1 MWRLLDSELEL
12 LVEADYIYLPLLL
25 DPSIAQE
32 VEALSGLEQTG
43 GSAVQP
49 PSGTVLTHK
58 NRHYIKA
65 FNLFSLIDNY
75 AAINPY
81 DYLLLRDHCLRKHHL
96 TEEIGSIFL
105 DEVLE
110 QILFQVMPYFVR
122 NNRRLTRKPLARDE
136 LLDLILQ
143 RVEIPAK
150 FQADAVAFLD
160 LEPLENL
167 LQGMQ
172 ERRSLFQPTPR
183 GLLPAREL
191 RAWFQLAIQAKIL
204 AAERLRV
211 ERALRLRRQLSLKR
225 PEHAAIYLYIAA
237 RGTIEIDG
245 FGFAK
250 LKLPKEYLVY
260 KRTGEYILQDYYGR
274 RYLFP
279 DCRVA
284 ISTHTPLRPFVI
296 DKYKHPF
303 LRGFQA
309 NQEIC
314 MKALEL
320 PAKPTAKTIVRALE
334 EGVTALLYGYD
345 ARRRNG
351 YHSLDKT
358 YVYIPTIVFE
368 EYRLDTM

>member
-1 MWRLLDSELEL
+1 MRRLLDSELEL

-25 DPSIAQE
+25 DPSMGKE
-32 VEALSGLEQTG
+32 VEAAAGLEQPG
-43 GSAVQP
+43 GDAVP
-49 PSGTVLTHK
+49 PLSGTVLTHQ

-65 FNLFSLIDNY
+65 LNLFSLIDNY
-75 AAINPY
+75 SAINPH
-81 DYLLLRDHCLRKHHL
+81 DYLLLRDHCLRKHRL
-96 TEEIGSIFL
+96 TEEMESIFL

-110 QILFQVMPYFVR
+110 QILFQVMPYFVG
-122 NNRRLTRKPLARDE
+122 NNRRLTRKPSTREE
-136 LLDLILQ
+136 LLDLILR
-143 RVEIPAK
+143 RVDIPARYH
-150 FQADAVAFLD
+150 ADAIALLD
-160 LEPLENL
+160 LEPLESL
-167 LQGMQ
+167 LRDLR
-172 ERRSLFQPTPR
+172 ERRPLFQPPPR

-191 RAWFQLAIQAKIL
+191 RAWLQQAIQAKIL
-204 AAERLRV
+204 ADERLRV
-211 ERALRLRRQLSLKR
+211 EKALRLRRQLSLKK

-237 RGTIEIDG
+237 GGAIDIDG

-260 KRTGEYILQDYYGR
+260 KRTGEYILKDYYGR
-274 RYLFP
+274 AYLFP

-284 ISTHTPLRPFVI
+284 VSTHTPLRPFVM

-320 PAKPTAKTIVRALE
+320 PAKPAAKTITRALE

-368 EYRLDTM
+368 EYLLDAR

>member
-1 MWRLLDSELEL
+1 MRRLLDSELEL
-12 LVEADYIYLPLLL
+12 LVEADHIYLPLLL

-32 VEALSGLEQTG
+32 AAALTGLEQAG
-43 GSAVQP
+43 RNSVQP
-49 PSGTVLTHK
+49 PSAVVLTHQG
-58 NRHYIKA
+58 RRYVKA
-65 FNLFSLIDNY
+65 LNLFSLIDNY
-75 AAINPY
+75 AAINPH
-81 DYLLLRDHCLRKHHL
+81 DYLLLRDHCLRKHRL
-96 TEEIGSIFL
+96 TEEMESIFL

-110 QILFQVMPYFVR
+110 QILFQVMPYFVG
-122 NNRRLTRKPLARDE
+122 NSRRLPRKPLAWE
-136 LLDLILQ
+136 EVLDLILR
-143 RVEIPAK
+143 RVDIPAK
-150 FQADAVAFLD
+150 FHADAAAFLD
-160 LEPLENL
+160 LEPLEGL
-167 LQGMQ
+167 LRDLREQ
-172 ERRSLFQPTPR
+172 RPLFPQAPR
-183 GLLPAREL
+183 GLLPARKL
-191 RAWFQLAIQAKIL
+191 RAWLQQAIQAKIL
-204 AAERLRV
+204 ADEHLRV
-211 ERALRLRRQLSLKR
+211 GRALRLRRQLSLKK

-260 KRTGEYILQDYYGR
+260 KRTGEYILKDYYGR
-274 RYLFP
+274 SYLFP

-284 ISTHTPLRPFVI
+284 VSTHTPLRPFVM

-314 MKALEL
+314 MKAIEL
-320 PAKPTAKTIVRALE
+320 PARPTAKTIMRAIE

-368 EYRLDTM
+368 EYLLDAG